1 MRSGDPVE
9 DRTEQVGDTHT
20 AAAVV
25 EDSNLAVAVVAEV
38 DHYKVGSDNLA
49 VGLDCKAGWGIGQEA
64 VLHTEDIV
72 DRILVVE
79 QEDDTAAAEAVG
91 HMCVVIVARCK
102 DTQAEAGDLAV
113 VQLASLAVCMSLA
126 G

>member
-1 MRSGDPVE
+1 M
-9 DRTEQVGDTHT
+9 
-20 AAAVV
+20 
-25 EDSNLAVAVVAEV
+25 
-38 DHYKVGSDNLA
+38 
-49 VGLDCKAGWGIGQEA
+49 
-64 VLHTEDIV
+64 
-72 DRILVVE
+72 E
-79 QEDDTAAAEAVG
+79 QEDDTVAVEAVG